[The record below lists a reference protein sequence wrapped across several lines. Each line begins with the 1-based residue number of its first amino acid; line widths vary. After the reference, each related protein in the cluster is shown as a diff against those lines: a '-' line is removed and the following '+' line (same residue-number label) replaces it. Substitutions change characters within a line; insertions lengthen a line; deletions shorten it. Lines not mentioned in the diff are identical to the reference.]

1 MKKQDRHANL
11 DLLGQRFG
19 KLTAI
24 AKVEGKT
31 STWVFKCD
39 CGNEVVLKTSRIL
52 GGQKSCGCLRKE
64 VAKEWVNGHTT
75 HGESKTKLYRKY
87 RSILDRCYHN
97 SGKKY
102 ERYGGR
108 GITVCDEWKEYSAFR
123 EWALANG
130 YDETLPKG
138 ECTIDR
144 IDVNGNY
151 EPNNCRWVDSK
162 VQAMNKRHKDGES
175 ND

>member
-1 MKKQDRHANL
+1 MSKNLIGRKFGRLTVVEADGKTASRHTKWL
-11 DLLGQRFG
+11 CQCECGKTKSVVSRDLLNGHTQ
-19 KLTAI
+19 
-24 AKVEGKT
+24 
-31 STWVFKCD
+31 
-39 CGNEVVLKTSRIL
+39 
-52 GGQKSCGCLRKE
+52 SCGCLQREK
-64 VAKEWVNGHTT
+64 V
-75 HGESKTKLYRKY
+75 TKQGYRKIGNTERLY
-87 RSILDRCYHN
+87 NVWHGIILRCTTPTTTGY
-97 SGKKY
+97 KY
-102 ERYGGR
+102 YGGR

-162 VQAMNKRHKDGES
+162 VQAMNKRYKDGEQ
-175 ND
+175 NERTD